1 MFIIYIK
8 LDKHMAYETRPIC
21 NSRNKA
27 KENKAKENR
36 RILFEGVCRLDE
48 DCSICL
54 SDIYGRSV
62 YHTHCG
68 HTYHT
73 TCLRNQFEIMKP
85 PSNMLCGM
93 CRSKILDANANAE
106 ADTDVNT
113 IAYTDANTNADTDA
127 NTNADYKNAYCEITQ
142 ELLNIIENNQMS
154 TYSDSESDI

>member
-1 MFIIYIK
+1 
-8 LDKHMAYETRPIC
+8 MAYETRPIC
-21 NSRNKA
+21 NSR
-27 KENKAKENR
+27 NKAKENR

-54 SDIYGRSV
+54 SDIYGSSV

-93 CRSKILDANANAE
+93 CRSKILYTNTNANVE
-106 ADTDVNT
+106 ADTNT
-113 IAYTDANTNADTDA
+113 EAKSYAEGEAE
-127 NTNADYKNAYCEITQ
+127 ADYKNAYCDITQ
-142 ELLNIIENNQMS
+142 EMLNIIENNQID